1 MRDGKTKVSQ
11 GTGERGKNAFRW
23 ESRGRTAFFSIFRV
37 KFRVC
42 CGFCLF
48 VVVLVALK
56 ELFPLRCLQQL
67 ADVVPNS
74 CLSLLTVT
82 NGLARAGRNALKKK
96 EVASPCQ
103 AAHAAQYLR
112 KSSAVA
118 GQEKS
123 QFNLGLPLPKPLQV
137 TVSVPLAENLPDSP
151 PAFGVPGGDANARS
165 RSGRRSGGT
174 ESPPGLHHSWVW
186 GCLCGRCP
194 GSTGTTQAHRNTRV
208 TAPEPSPP
216 RTLAAHAGSSAGL
229 RAGGS
234 TLGRGDAR
242 LLKLPLHTLRSGGGS
257 TFPRKPRPHPAGPQ
271 PRGCPA
277 AADRPPSPSPEGAEA
292 ARAPSGTGPRAP
304 SAPAPP
310 PPRRGVPADPPP
322 LRGPGRA
329 LTSWGPPSVAP
340 PVWRRSVG
348 LQRPLPPPPPSLPP
362 RPQKRCPARRRGRRL
377 GARGIPAGA
386 GPGRGGAGPREVA
399 CATRGSSGAQATRV
413 QVVTTLPPGWVRAP
427 GRREARTGRGRR
439 GGRVFVASRAGART
453 AHESRGEAVAARGGG
468 AVYTARVVRG
478 ERVCGRAGVYSTLPS
493 AASAY

>member
-151 PAFGVPGGDANARS
+151 PAFGVPGGDANAPS

-322 LRGPGRA
+322 SAARAARSPPGVRLPSLLQFGGGVWGCSGRCRRRRLRCHRGHRSAARRA
-329 LTSWGPPSVAP
+329 AGAGGWGPAGS
-340 PVWRRSVG
+340 
-348 LQRPLPPPPPSLPP
+348 
-362 RPQKRCPARRRGRRL
+362 PQAR
-377 GARGIPAGA
+377 ARGAA
-386 GPGRGGAGPREVA
+386 GPGRGK
-399 CATRGSSGAQATRV
+399 
-413 QVVTTLPPGWVRAP
+413 LPARRA
-427 GRREARTGRGRR
+427 
-439 GGRVFVASRAGART
+439 
-453 AHESRGEAVAARGGG
+453 
-468 AVYTARVVRG
+468 
-478 ERVCGRAGVYSTLPS
+478 GRAGRKPP
-493 AASAY
+493 ASK